1 MGNSGEYTLDTRGMI
16 FPSVFPLWWIAL
28 TALTAAGL
36 SAIVLLIAHI
46 RFKAV
51 TALEVVLLTVTVG
64 VSVLAGRLSCNVPV
78 LNQDP
83 IAGFS
88 PNDFICPM
96 LTFVLLEVVVGLRP
110 FEHPTNWPR
119 IRAVLVIVSF
129 AVNVLTI

>member
-1 MGNSGEYTLDTRGMI
+1 MI

-28 TALTAAGL
+28 TAITAAGV
-36 SAIVLLIAHI
+36 STVVLLVAHL

-51 TALEVVLLTVTVG
+51 TALEVVLLTIAVG

-78 LNQDP
+78 LNEDP
-83 IAGFS
+83 LAGFS

-96 LTFVLLEVVVGLRP
+96 LTYVLLEVFVGLRP
-110 FEHPTNWPR
+110 LERPTNWPFVR
-119 IRAVLVIVSF
+119 SLLVIASF

>member
-1 MGNSGEYTLDTRGMI
+1 MI

-36 SAIVLLIAHI
+36 SAIVLLIADI

-51 TALEVVLLTVTVG
+51 SALEVVLLTVTVG
-64 VSVLAGRLSCNVPV
+64 VSVLAGRLSCNVSV
-78 LNQDP
+78 LNEDP

-96 LTFVLLEVVVGLRP
+96 LTFIMLEVVISFRP
-110 FEHPTNWPR
+110 LERPVNWPR
-119 IRAVLVIVSF
+119 VRALLVIASF

>member
-1 MGNSGEYTLDTRGMI
+1 MI

-28 TALTAAGL
+28 TALTAAGV
-36 SAIVLLIAHI
+36 S
-46 RFKAV
+46 
-51 TALEVVLLTVTVG
+51 TVVLLTIAVG

-78 LNQDP
+78 LNEDP

-96 LTFVLLEVVVGLRP
+96 LTFVLLEVFVGFRP
-110 FEHPTNWPR
+110 LERPTNWPFVR
-119 IRAVLVIVSF
+119 SLLVIASF

>member
-1 MGNSGEYTLDTRGMI
+1 MI

-28 TALTAAGL
+28 TALTAAGA
-36 SAIVLLIAHI
+36 SAVVLLVAHL
-46 RFKAV
+46 RFRAA

-96 LTFVLLEVVVGLRP
+96 LTFVLLEVFVGLRP
-110 FEHPTNWPR
+110 LDQATNWPR
-119 IRAVLVIVSF
+119 VRALLVIASF
-129 AVNVLTI
+129 VVNVLTI